1 MRAELP
7 LNSLAVDT
15 SRGDK
20 IGYVMGRVGPDIQ
33 LRPPGGGVEWDV
45 APKDVRPATETELL
59 RARVTEL
66 NRAVR
71 VV

>member
-1 MRAELP
+1 MTTKLP

-20 IGYVMGRVGPDIQ
+20 IGYVMGHEGPYVQ
-33 LRPPGGGVEWDV
+33 LRPPGGGVEWD
-45 APKDVRPATETELL
+45 ADPNTVRRATATEEL

-66 NRAVR
+66 NRERLV
-71 VV
+71 